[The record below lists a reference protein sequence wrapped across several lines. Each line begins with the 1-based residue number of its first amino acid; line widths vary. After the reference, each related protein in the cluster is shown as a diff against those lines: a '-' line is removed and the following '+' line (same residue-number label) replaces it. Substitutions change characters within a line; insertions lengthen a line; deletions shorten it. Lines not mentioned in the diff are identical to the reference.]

1 MENSTILIL
10 CGFVVTLIGIM
21 TPIIKLNSS
30 ITKLNTMMEN
40 ISYTLRESKEKQ
52 EKTDEVLQDHNI
64 RLDRLEQRRKKTA

>member
-1 MENSTILIL
+1 VENSTILIL

-40 ISYTLRESKEKQ
+40 INCGLREGKEKQ

-64 RLDRLEQRRKKTA
+64 RIDRLEHKKG

>member
-40 ISYTLRESKEKQ
+40 ISCGLKEGKEKQ
-52 EKTDEVLQDHNI
+52 EKTEEILQEHNLRI
-64 RLDRLEQRRKKTA
+64 DRLEQRRKKTA